1 MTDDFGRVN
10 PVSQHLL
17 DRGGRGERYQGRH
30 AKKHHS
36 EHGNVEPEVE
46 SEATEA
52 AEVPTAGTFLDV
64 RI

>member
-17 DRGGRGERYQGRH
+17 DRGGRGERYQGRN
-30 AKKHHS
+30 ARKHHS
-36 EHGNVEPEVE
+36 EQDDTEPEIE
-46 SEATEA
+46 FEETEGS
-52 AEVPTAGTFLDV
+52 EVPTAGTLVDV